1 MGGTDLL
8 AIAICAEKSPHP
20 SIQSTVG
27 HLSAVEQICR
37 LHISNSSIAP
47 RRSPL
52 LPKKRIV
59 LPISSFERWRC
70 FARLKSD
77 RQPQTEAKNAFKN
90 LLVRNFRT

>member
-1 MGGTDLL
+1 MQSLL
-8 AIAICAEKSPHP
+8 VSDRNFLTP

-70 FARLKSD
+70 FAYSWRSPAAS
-77 RQPQTEAKNAFKN
+77 RGE
-90 LLVRNFRT
+90 